1 MGGLGLHTGAG
12 YGERGAVSGLGRC
25 PPTAPKSEWADPAP
39 TEAPPG
45 HAVPDRTRG
54 FPNLPPLCPPVPPRL
69 PNLALDSQGQHEL
82 ERKAF
87 QEGRVQAK
95 PRTPKTPTNPKW
107 LQWGRGYGPSVTC
120 LLLGG
125 RERDRTLFYQIARTV
140 MRPLHLRC
148 TRGSRGSG
156 QLCGVADSSRVGSTR
171 PWTPLGPHWSPAL
184 GTEQFSFSA
193 E

>member
-69 PNLALDSQGQHEL
+69 PNLALDGQGQHEL

-95 PRTPKTPTNPKW
+95 NPQNPNKPQVAPVGTGLW
-107 LQWGRGYGPSVTC
+107 TKCDLPFAWGQREGQDSVLPNRQDSDAATAPQMHPGEPGQWAAVRNSRLKPGRQHQALDPIG
-120 LLLGG
+120 
-125 RERDRTLFYQIARTV
+125 
-140 MRPLHLRC
+140 
-148 TRGSRGSG
+148 
-156 QLCGVADSSRVGSTR
+156 
-171 PWTPLGPHWSPAL
+171 TPLVT
-184 GTEQFSFSA
+184 GTGD
-193 E
+193 